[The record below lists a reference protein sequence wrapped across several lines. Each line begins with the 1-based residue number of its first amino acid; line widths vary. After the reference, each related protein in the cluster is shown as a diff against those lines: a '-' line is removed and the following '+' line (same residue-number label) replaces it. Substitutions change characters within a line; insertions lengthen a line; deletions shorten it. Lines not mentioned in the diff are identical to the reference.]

1 MRLTSHSNDTSHPSV
16 DCAADPVQSLVT
28 MFVDMIQ
35 KGRIKAGQ
43 CPAMRPVFLKPHGVA
58 HGTFRMR
65 PDMPDDLK
73 VGVFAGSEYPMWLRS
88 SSDTLPTV
96 ADYKTTVGL
105 GIKLFDTPTP
115 KIFGAPDDTTF
126 DFIFQNMDVFFVDTA
141 QDMCAF
147 TKAGVI
153 DGDYGPYLAAHP
165 RTKDILDAMQKP
177 VGSVFGSPYW
187 SILPFALG
195 PDGYVKYKL
204 EPVIDVDVPD
214 TPLADPTY
222 LAADFKK
229 RLAGGAMRFRFLIQ
243 RRTNPD
249 TMPLDAATVPWPEDQ
264 SPFVHVADIEL
275 PQQDVDSMGQAA
287 YGENLAWN
295 IWRVTEDHAP
305 QGSIALAR
313 RDVYSAS
320 ADTRRNANGIPD
332 GEPLTNRPPYAVEKD
347 HDMTPVPDTK
357 IVRAAIHP
365 AIGVARVGDAQ
376 SAFFVGPEVTHPP
389 QEAGDYFRDGD
400 ALKRQ
405 AAKFRIYGYNA
416 AGEAVRELDASNA
429 SITWTVELANRKAQW
444 YQFITAMDIPE
455 TADLS
460 VIRRN
465 KDQTSQADR
474 EKLAI
479 TPGPRSISGMSV
491 SGGAEH
497 AFDTGSFTVGADQ
510 ATNIYLGEVQTT
522 ETGQLLV
529 LGGRG
534 VSKSLVGAPP
544 FDPADPD
551 SFNNANTWY
560 DDMAD
565 GPVTAE
571 VSIDGTA
578 IPVEGGWVTV
588 APPNYAPDVI
598 GWRTMYDLMVDTFVG
613 AGTMP
618 VPAVTSFTKDV
629 LPQLQRMSNL
639 QWVNKG
645 FATMFGKGGPMD
657 FDDPTLI
664 SRLAQAPG
672 ADDPWHEL
680 RQQIMNAFRPTDTKV
695 NEPRI
700 WPWIYGDD
708 FGGDLDG
715 PSPRTMLAL
724 PSIQQLHLS
733 RWVDGN
739 FVADWD
745 PNHQP
750 PQHLSDIRVQDQPAM
765 LDQAALHFCLA
776 DAFHPGCELTWPMRH
791 ASLYSSP
798 FRIRHRPDDY
808 EDYGKELSATVALSP
823 TGPLHGQRA
832 GDLTRWMGLPW
843 QGDTAYC
850 RAGYAP
856 DYDPYLPTFWPGR
869 VPNHVLTEEDYQIV
883 IDPSKPLEDRVA
895 AFNRRAS
902 WYRFIDEADGIA
914 KRMERMIA
922 IFGQQGIVEPRE
934 GVRDVP
940 DFPDVLYVETV
951 APSLAASVDKAV
963 LLAASPEAAQTARDA
978 TLSRAGWHTEAHL
991 EEAVNLRRRR

>member
-1 MRLTSHSNDTSHPSV
+1 MTPS
-16 DCAADPVQSLVT
+16 P
-28 MFVDMIQ
+28 
-35 KGRIKAGQ
+35 
-43 CPAMRPVFLKPHGVA
+43 
-58 HGTFRMR
+58 
-65 PDMPDDLK
+65 
-73 VGVFAGSEYPMWLRS
+73 
-88 SSDTLPTV
+88 
-96 ADYKTTVGL
+96 
-105 GIKLFDTPTP
+105 
-115 KIFGAPDDTTF
+115 DTT
-126 DFIFQNMDVFFVDTA
+126 I
-141 QDMCAF
+141 
-147 TKAGVI
+147 
-153 DGDYGPYLAAHP
+153 
-165 RTKDILDAMQKP
+165 
-177 VGSVFGSPYW
+177 
-187 SILPFALG
+187 
-195 PDGYVKYKL
+195 VK
-204 EPVIDVDVPD
+204 
-214 TPLADPTY
+214 
-222 LAADFKK
+222 
-229 RLAGGAMRFRFLIQ
+229 
-243 RRTNPD
+243 
-249 TMPLDAATVPWPEDQ
+249 
-264 SPFVHVADIEL
+264 
-275 PQQDVDSMGQAA
+275 
-287 YGENLAWN
+287 
-295 IWRVTEDHAP
+295 
-305 QGSIALAR
+305 
-313 RDVYSAS
+313 
-320 ADTRRNANGIPD
+320 
-332 GEPLTNRPPYAVEKD
+332 
-347 HDMTPVPDTK
+347 
-357 IVRAAIHP
+357 AAIHP
-365 AIGVARVGDAQ
+365 AIGVARVGDADA
-376 SAFFVGPEVTHPP
+376 AFFVGPEVTHPP

-405 AAKFRIYGYNA
+405 AARFRIYGYNA
-416 AGEAVRELDASNA
+416 ADEVVAELDARNA

-465 KDQTSQADR
+465 KDQTTQAER

-479 TPGPRSISGMSV
+479 TPGTRSISGVSV
-491 SGGAEH
+491 CGGASH
-497 AFDTGSFTVGADQ
+497 AFDTGTFTVGADA
-510 ATNIYLGEVQTT
+510 ATGIYLGELQTT
-522 ETGQLLV
+522 DTGQLLV

-534 VSKSLVGAPP
+534 VSKSLTGAPP

-560 DDMAD
+560 DDMSD

-571 VSIDGTA
+571 VSIDGTSV
-578 IPVEGGWVTV
+578 PVEGAWVTV
-588 APPNYAPDVI
+588 APPNYAPDVV
-598 GWRTMYDLMVDTFVG
+598 GWRTMYDLLVDTFVG

-618 VPAVTSFTKDV
+618 VPPVTSFAKDV
-629 LPQLQRMSNL
+629 LPQLARMSNL

-657 FDDPTLI
+657 FDDPALI
-664 SRLAQAPG
+664 ERLAQAPG
-672 ADDPWHEL
+672 ADDPWQEL
-680 RQQIMNAFRPTDTKV
+680 RQQIMNAFRPTDTAV

-724 PSIQQLHLS
+724 PSVQQLHLS
-733 RWVDGN
+733 RWVAGD

-745 PNHQP
+745 PNHLP
-750 PQHLSDIRVQDQPAM
+750 PQHLSDVPLAEQPAM

-791 ASLYSSP
+791 PTLYASP

-808 EDYGKELSATVALSP
+808 EDYGKEMSATVALSP
-823 TGPLHGQRA
+823 GGPLYGQRA

-869 VPNHVLTEEDYQIV
+869 VPNHVLTEDDYKIV
-883 IDPSKPLEDRVA
+883 VDPSKPLADRVA

-902 WYRFIDEADGIA
+902 WYRFIDEAPGIA

-934 GVRDVP
+934 GVHDVP
-940 DFPDVLYVETV
+940 DFPEVLYVETV

-963 LLAASPEAAQTARDA
+963 LLAETPAAATPTARDA
-978 TLSRAGWHTEAHL
+978 LLHRSGWQSEAHL